1 VDAPLTTNPL
11 AKEPPVHR
19 SYRTHPTS
27 RVPGWGPAPGWGQ
40 PHLPGWRPLIDN
52 DPLPLRA
59 ASSVARWW
67 WPILTLA
74 GFGAITGFVLGH
86 DHPAPGLSTQS
97 LLTIALAA
105 VVVVLLTIHRAAG
118 PRPLTR
124 ALAEYSVIALL
135 AMLLATT
142 GVNADQPPVDGAQ
155 ASVAPDHR
163 PALVKTLDGV
173 REWLAGWWQWADR
186 EYDRRTQPPST
197 TAEPPGQ
204 AMVPSPTLAPATRR
218 PT

>member
-1 VDAPLTTNPL
+1 M
-11 AKEPPVHR
+11 HR
-19 SYRTHPTS
+19 TDRSHPANG
-27 RVPGWGPAPGWGQ
+27 VPGWGPAPGWGQ
-40 PHLPGWRPLIDN
+40 PLPGWSPLIDHH
-52 DPLPLRA
+52 PLPLRA
-59 ASSVARWW
+59 ANSVARWW

-86 DHPAPGLSTQS
+86 DHPSPGLSTRG

-105 VVVVLLTIHRAAG
+105 IVVVLLSIHRAAG

-124 ALAEYSVIALL
+124 ALAEYSVVALL
-135 AMLLATT
+135 TLLLATT
-142 GVNADQPPVDGAQ
+142 GLHVDQPTPGASR

-163 PALVKTLDGV
+163 PALARTLEGFRD
-173 REWLAGWWQWADR
+173 WLAGWWQWADR

-197 TAEPPGQ
+197 TAEPTGQ
-204 AMVPSPTLAPATRR
+204 AMAPSPTQPPSTRR